1 MISEIMPV
9 AIPQVTDPRITIQ
22 TFNAPTPPILPGVLP
37 VPKVHLDI
45 DLPKQNNPK
54 ANQVYI
60 DNEVVKE
67 DSGQGFRNELKDAVE
82 SAFLKALEDD
92 YNQPKL
98 HNLARHK
105 RKIVKVNVLD
115 SPIERLLNNV
125 DEEKKASEVVGFLR
139 KIKEEYSSF
148 EDQVQ
153 TKMKYLG
160 YLLSKWNQR
169 KLSFIV

>member
-1 MISEIMPV
+1 MPV

-45 DLPKQNNPK
+45 TLPKQNNPK
-54 ANQVYI
+54 ANTVII

-67 DSGQGFRNELKDAVE
+67 DSGKGFKNELKDTIE

-92 YNQPKL
+92 YSSPKL
-98 HNLARHK
+98 HNLAKHK

-115 SPIERLLNNV
+115 SPVERLLNRV
-125 DEEKKASEVVGFLR
+125 SEQKKVSQVTGFLH
-139 KIKEEYSSF
+139 KIKEEYDSF
-148 EDQVQ
+148 QDQVQ
-153 TKMKYLG
+153 TKMKYLD
-160 YLLSKWNQR
+160 YLLSKWTQR